1 MIFRDLCGVAAGAVL
16 LTWPALANGYPLLF
30 VDTGAFLDQA
40 LRPFMLWDKPWVY
53 GPALVALSLQW
64 SLWPAALVQGWL
76 LSWVLWRVAS
86 VFRPTAPVAHLA
98 VCLALALGSAAP
110 WFAALLMPDIFAPLT
125 VLALFLLAFSP
136 ERRRWPVVA
145 LAAFAV
151 AAHLAHLVVAFAC
164 VAVIVLLRPRAA
176 ARTALPLALAIGVLL
191 TTNVIGHGRFGLSP
205 FGSVFALA
213 RLTADGPAKAY
224 LTDACPDPSL
234 TMCAW
239 VGRLPMDADV
249 FLWSPDG
256 PVWSHPGGPIALAPE
271 ASRIVFA
278 TVRAHPWGVARDA
291 VRNTVTQFF
300 DVRLGIALTGRFL
313 DDAIGTR
320 LRAWYPAAELDRFG
334 ASQQRDGTLPGLNAR
349 WQGARWQGAQ
359 VVLLAIGA
367 LATLVLGWRSWRRD
381 RVFFALI
388 ASIVVG
394 LAANAFATGALSGPA
409 DRYQT
414 RIAWLILLPPLLAA
428 SGKMWHLFSIHRAGE
443 ERNR

>member
-1 MIFRDLCGVAAGAVL
+1 MIFRDVCGVAAGAVL
-16 LTWPALANGYPLLF
+16 LTWPALANLYPLLF

-53 GPALVALSLQW
+53 GPALVAVSMQW
-64 SLWPAALVQGWL
+64 SLWPGALVQAWL
-76 LSWVLWRVAS
+76 LSWVLWRVAG
-86 VFRPTAPVAHLA
+86 VFRPSAPVAHLA
-98 VCLALALGSAAP
+98 VCLVLALGSAAP

-145 LAAFAV
+145 LAAFAI
-151 AAHLAHLVVAFAC
+151 AAHLAHLVVALAC
-164 VAVIVLLRPRAA
+164 VAVIVLLRPQAA
-176 ARTALPLALAIGVLL
+176 ARTVLPLALAIGVLL

-224 LTDACPDPSL
+224 LAEACPDPSL

-239 VGRLPMDADV
+239 VGRLPADADV

-271 ASRIVFA
+271 ATRIVFA
-278 TVRAHPWGVARDA
+278 SIRAHPGAVARDA

-300 DVRLGIALTGRFL
+300 DVRLGITLTGRFL
-313 DDAIGTR
+313 DDAIGPR
-320 LRAWYPAAELDRFG
+320 LRAWYPAAELARFE
-334 ASQQRDGTLPGLNAR
+334 ASHQRDGTLHGLSAW
-349 WQGARWQGAQ
+349 WQGAHVAML
-359 VVLLAIGA
+359 VSGA
-367 LATLVLGWRSWRRD
+367 LATLLLGWRSWRRD
-381 RVFFALI
+381 RVLFALI

-414 RIAWLILLPPLLAA
+414 RIAWLVLLPPLLAA
-428 SGKMWHLFSIHRAGE
+428 SWKTCHRFPIRRAGE